1 MYYYYGFSSNSYSH
15 HYFVESKFN
24 IVVLLSTPDTMHI
37 NFVKSKFNIVVLL
50 STPNGPLP
58 RHKLITRKM
67 QVASYITLIPS
78 SE

>member
-1 MYYYYGFSSNSYSH
+1 MYYYYGFSSDSYSH
-15 HYFVESKFN
+15 HYFVE
-24 IVVLLSTPDTMHI
+24 
-37 NFVKSKFNIVVLL
+37 SKFNIVVLL